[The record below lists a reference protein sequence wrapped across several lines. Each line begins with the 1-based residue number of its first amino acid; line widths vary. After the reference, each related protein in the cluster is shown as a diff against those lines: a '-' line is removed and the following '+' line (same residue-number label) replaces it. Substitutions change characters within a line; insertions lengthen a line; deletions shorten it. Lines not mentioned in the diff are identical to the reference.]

1 MPTIKK
7 RTNFVES
14 AEGQEALQ
22 ALTLMCSDSRYN
34 TVSTFSADSISY
46 NDNLIPFVDKH
57 MKYLSEHKNLNPT
70 HYIANLRLMN
80 RVNL

>member
-7 RTNFVES
+7 RSNFIES
-14 AEGQEALQ
+14 EEGQEALK
-22 ALTLMCSDSRYN
+22 ALTLMCSDDRYN
-34 TVSTFSADSISY
+34 TISTFSADGETY

-57 MKYLSEHKNLNPT
+57 MKYLSEHKNLNPV

-80 RVNL
+80 RVNK